1 MTRTPKTS
9 GTVQEIV
16 FEVLRSRG
24 MTTVFGNPGS
34 TELNFLTNWP
44 EDFRYILCLQ
54 EASALAMADGYA
66 QATGNAAYVN
76 LHSAAGVGNALG
88 NLFTAYRNH
97 TPLVVTAG
105 QQERSMLMNAPYLGA
120 DRATEFPRPYVKWSI
135 EPARAEDVPLA
146 VAQAYEIAMQHPRG
160 PVFVSIPSE
169 DWKVL
174 TTLPNNAQ
182 SASGAIPNPGA
193 LAELAAK
200 MQRAKNLALVVG
212 SSIDCDG
219 AFDLAVQLAERSGA
233 TVWEAPVSSRASF
246 PEDHPRFAG
255 FLPAIPDSLS
265 EKLKPYDLIVV
276 IGAPVFTFHV
286 PGEASFFSS
295 GVPIYQI
302 TQDPAEAAHSSSAT
316 SLFGSMNLS
325 MKALLDLLPKDVKP
339 APARPAR
346 EPAAE
351 VQGTTPISIEYA
363 IQSLAKARPD
373 DAILVEEAPSHRPAI
388 QRYLPINRAGGYF
401 TMASGGLGWGLP
413 ASVGVALGASK
424 RTICVVGDGSSMYS
438 FQSLWTAVQHRLPL
452 TVVVVNNLG
461 YGALKA
467 FGKLMQVRSITGL
480 DLSGIDFV
488 QLATSLGCKG
498 KRVEKHEDLAAA
510 LAESVSGDE
519 PYLLEVAIDPDTG
532 NLY

>member
-1 MTRTPKTS
+1 
-9 GTVQEIV
+9 V
-16 FEVLRSRG
+16 
-24 MTTVFGNPGS
+24 
-34 TELNFLTNWP
+34 
-44 EDFRYILCLQ
+44 
-54 EASALAMADGYA
+54 
-66 QATGNAAYVN
+66 
-76 LHSAAGVGNALG
+76 
-88 NLFTAYRNH
+88 
-97 TPLVVTAG
+97 
-105 QQERSMLMNAPYLGA
+105 
-120 DRATEFPRPYVKWSI
+120 
-135 EPARAEDVPLA
+135 
-146 VAQAYEIAMQHPRG
+146 
-160 PVFVSIPSE
+160 
-169 DWKVL
+169 
-174 TTLPNNAQ
+174 
-182 SASGAIPNPGA
+182 
-193 LAELAAK
+193 
-200 MQRAKNLALVVG
+200 
-212 SSIDCDG
+212 
-219 AFDLAVQLAERSGA
+219 
-233 TVWEAPVSSRASF
+233 
-246 PEDHPRFAG
+246 
-255 FLPAIPDSLS
+255 
-265 EKLKPYDLIVV
+265 EKLKPFDLIVV

-286 PGEASFFSS
+286 PGEASLFSS

-351 VQGTTPISIEYA
+351 AQGTTPISIEYA

-510 LAESVSGDE
+510 FAESVSGDE